1 VDDSFYRGCAETLD
15 QLPERVVRYR
25 LDDLR
30 IVYSNVAWAAGHDL
44 RPHEVIGRTLH
55 DFLSPSEWAGFR
67 SQLARLG
74 PDNTYVVDDAPRAA
88 PNAPGQW
95 VEWVDQFMIGP
106 DGPEVLAVGRD
117 VSGRHTAELN
127 LAASEA
133 RFRELADKATDVVWR
148 FLLEPHPHF
157 DYMSP
162 SIETILGYPPSYFL
176 EDFSR
181 FLAMLEPRSRAA
193 VDRAFAGE
201 PLPER
206 SDFLFRHADGSIVIS
221 EMQITTIRGGL
232 QGVSRDVTELR
243 HLHTELAALA
253 LRDPLTGLANRRLFQ
268 EFLDADIQRAE
279 RGEKLLAVA
288 FLDLDDFK
296 RVNDEH
302 GHEAGDIV
310 LCEIAQRLRSTVR
323 RADRVARFGG
333 DEFVIVYQPSDPEA
347 QGLIERLDLALAQPI
362 RLSAT
367 TVVRCP
373 ASIGRADT
381 STAGYDAAALL
392 AAADA
397 AMYVVKRARSAAA
410 ERAVAPLLVS

>member
-1 VDDSFYRGCAETLD
+1 MDDAFYRGCAETLD

-25 LDDLR
+25 LDDLT
-30 IVYSNVAWAAGHDL
+30 IVYSNVAWAAGHEL
-44 RPHEVIGRTLH
+44 RPQEVIGRTLH
-55 DFLSPSEWAGFR
+55 DFLSPSEWAGLR
-67 SQLARLG
+67 AQVGRLG
-74 PDNTYVVDDAPRAA
+74 PHNPHVVDDAPRPA

-95 VEWVDQFMIGP
+95 VEWVDQYVAGA

-162 SIETILGYPPSYFL
+162 SVETVLGYPPSYFL

-181 FLAMLEPRSRAA
+181 FLDILDARTRTE
-193 VDRAFAGE
+193 VDRAFAGH
-201 PLPER
+201 PLPDR
-206 SDFLFRHADGSIVIS
+206 SDFCFRHANGTLVVG
-221 EMQITTIRGGL
+221 ELQLTPIRGGL

-279 RGEKLLAVA
+279 RSQHVLAVA
-288 FLDLDDFK
+288 FLDLDAFK
-296 RVNDEH
+296 SVNDEH

-310 LCEIAQRLRSTVR
+310 LCEVAHRLRSTVR
-323 RADRVARFGG
+323 RADRVAR
-333 DEFVIVYQPSDPEA
+333 
-347 QGLIERLDLALAQPI
+347 
-362 RLSAT
+362 
-367 TVVRCP
+367 
-373 ASIGRADT
+373 
-381 STAGYDAAALL
+381 
-392 AAADA
+392 
-397 AMYVVKRARSAAA
+397 
-410 ERAVAPLLVS
+410 